1 MSTTSKRRRTSN
13 RRTALDASYVGG
25 APTIPVALDTIPVRP
40 YGSDSFGNVPLA
52 DIEIVRPSSDGLV
65 DVIYTVERDLP
76 SGITVR
82 EIKSGESTIDQVLIA
97 LGWQA
102 GMSHNEDLAVLT
114 RLEKPWRRGDPS
126 GR

>member
-1 MSTTSKRRRTSN
+1 MSGALPLSLSLSTLSPSAPMART
-13 RRTALDASYVGG
+13 V
-25 APTIPVALDTIPVRP
+25 
-40 YGSDSFGNVPLA
+40 FGNVPLA

-65 DVIYTVERDLP
+65 DVVYTVERDLP

-82 EIKSGESTIDQVLIA
+82 EIKSGESTIDHVLIA

>member
-1 MSTTSKRRRTSN
+1 MMTTKLN
-13 RRTALDASYVGG
+13 RRNTSSRLDASYVGG
-25 APTIPVALDTIPVRP
+25 APTITVALDTIPIRA
-40 YGSDSFGNVPLA
+40 YGSDIPRNISLA

-65 DVIYTVERDLP
+65 DVVYTVERDLP
-76 SGITVR
+76 SDLTVR

-102 GMSHNEDLAVLT
+102 GMPHNEDLAVLT

>member
-1 MSTTSKRRRTSN
+1 MSTTPNHRRTSN
-13 RRTALDASYVGG
+13 RLDASYIGG
-25 APTIPVALDTIPVRP
+25 APTISVALDTIPVRP

-76 SGITVR
+76 SGITFR
-82 EIKSGESTIDQVLIA
+82 ETKSGETDINQVFIA
-97 LGWQA
+97 LGWQP

-114 RLEKPWRRGDPS
+114 KLEKPWRRGDPS

>member
-1 MSTTSKRRRTSN
+1 MSTTPNHRRTSN
-13 RRTALDASYVGG
+13 RPDASYIGG
-25 APTIPVALDTIPVRP
+25 APTISVALDTIPVRP
-40 YGSDSFGNVPLA
+40 YGSDSFGRVPLR

-65 DVIYTVERDLP
+65 DVIYTVERDLL

-82 EIKSGESTIDQVLIA
+82 EIKSGETDINQVFIA
-97 LGWQA
+97 LGWQP

-114 RLEKPWRRGDPS
+114 RLEKPWRCGDPS

>member
-1 MSTTSKRRRTSN
+1 MNTTSKHRRTSN
-13 RRTALDASYVGG
+13 RLDASYVGG
-25 APTIPVALDTIPVRP
+25 APTISVALDTIPVRP
-40 YGSDSFGNVPLA
+40 YGSDIFGNVPLA

-82 EIKSGESTIDQVLIA
+82 ETKSGETTIDQLLIA

-102 GMSHNEDLAVLT
+102 GMPHNERLAVLT
-114 RLEKPWRRGDPS
+114 RADLAAAGIPPPS
-126 GR
+126 G